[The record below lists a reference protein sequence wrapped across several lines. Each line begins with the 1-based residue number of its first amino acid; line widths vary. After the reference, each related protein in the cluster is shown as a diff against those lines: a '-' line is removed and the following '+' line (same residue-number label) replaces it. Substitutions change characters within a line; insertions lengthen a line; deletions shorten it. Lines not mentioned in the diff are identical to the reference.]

1 MWIDRNFVILK
12 GYSEKTKRSFKE
24 IDAKL
29 LQTLYHEK
37 IYKTWK
43 ARIHR
48 KKSPVLL
55 TNPGTSFQYVED
67 MKKLARKVSSKMKE
81 KNAKT
86 LLVASVEE
94 NEGKST
100 VAAI

>member
-1 MWIDRNFVILK
+1 M
-12 GYSEKTKRSFKE
+12 
-24 IDAKL
+24 
-29 LQTLYHEK
+29 
-37 IYKTWK
+37 
-43 ARIHR
+43 
-48 KKSPVLL
+48 
-55 TNPGTSFQYVED
+55 ED

-100 VAAI
+100 VAANLALALAEESEKVLLIDADLRKPSQYKILDWIRKKYSSLEKY